1 MNLMSM
7 LAVPLLAYTLSPSAS
22 DNTSSACLNKKL
34 PISYNHSSKRRETL
48 LLKSHSCGELRERH
62 VGQTVTLAGWVHR
75 RRDHGGMV
83 FVDLRDS
90 AGTVQVVFNPLMSQK
105 AYHLAESLRNEYV
118 IQVAGEVVRRPRG
131 TENPKI
137 ATGEVEVTAKE
148 STILNAAK
156 TPPFYIN
163 EDVEVEESLCLKNRY
178 LYLRRSRMKD
188 NLFLRHRVVK
198 FIRDFL
204 DARGFIEVETPILI
218 RSTPEGARDYLV
230 PSRLNPGKFY
240 ALPQSPQQL
249 KQILMVAGFEK
260 YFQIARCFRD
270 EDLRADRQP
279 EFTQLDLE
287 MSFIEEEDIM
297 RLMEELFA
305 SLAQTVKPEMRL
317 LKPFPRLSYNEA
329 LNRYGTDK
337 PDLRFGMQL
346 KDISDIAAQ
355 TDFSV
360 LRSVVERGG
369 KVQGI
374 CVPQCAYYSRNQLD
388 ELVNFA
394 KGSGAQGLITISCT
408 GESLSLDTVKSAVAK
423 YLTQDQLEGIAARF
437 EAKPGDLLLI
447 IADEGKAVRK
457 ALSDLRQEMARRL
470 DMADP
475 GLFAFAF
482 IVDFPLVEWNEATN
496 SWEVMHHPFTAPR
509 EEDMALLDTEPSR
522 VTARH
527 YDIVCNG
534 CELGSGSIRNHN
546 RKLQEKVFGLL
557 GYSEEEMESRFGT
570 LLRALEYGAPPH
582 GGIAIGLD
590 RLVMLLAGEQTI
602 REVIA
607 FPKNQN
613 AADLMFD
620 APSGVHTE
628 QLDELNLR
636 LKAEEVVTS

>member
-1 MNLMSM
+1 MVM
-7 LAVPLLAYTLSPSAS
+7 
-22 DNTSSACLNKKL
+22 
-34 PISYNHSSKRRETL
+34 
-48 LLKSHSCGELRERH
+48 
-62 VGQTVTLAGWVHR
+62 LAGWVHR

-90 AGTVQVVFNPLMSQK
+90 AGTVQVVFNPVMSQK
-105 AYHLAESLRNEYV
+105 AYRLAESLRNEYV
-118 IQVAGEVVRRPRG
+118 IQVTGEVVRRPRG
-131 TENPKI
+131 TENPKL

-148 STILNAAK
+148 SAILNAAK
-156 TPPFYIN
+156 TPPFYVN

-178 LYLRRSRMKD
+178 LYLRRSRIKD
-188 NLFLRHRVVK
+188 NLVLRHQVVK

-204 DARGFIEVETPILI
+204 DARGFVEVETPILI

-297 RLMEELFA
+297 RLMEELLA
-305 SLAQTVKPEMRL
+305 SLVQTVKPEMRV

-329 LNRYGTDK
+329 LDRYGTDK

-346 KDISDIAAQ
+346 KDISDIAAH
-355 TDFSV
+355 TDLSV
-360 LRSVVERGG
+360 FRSVVERGG

-374 CVPQCAYYSRNQLD
+374 CVPHCAYYSRNQLD

-394 KGSGAQGLITISCT
+394 KGSGAQGLATISCT
-408 GESLSLDTVKSAVAK
+408 GENLSLDTVKSAVAK

-447 IADEGKAVRK
+447 VADEGKVVSK

-482 IVDFPLVEWNEATN
+482 IVDFPLLEWDEATTR
-496 SWEVMHHPFTAPR
+496 WEVMHHPFTAPQ
-509 EEDMALLDTEPSR
+509 EEDMPLLDTEPSR

-534 CELGSGSIRNHN
+534 YELGSGSIRNHS
-546 RKLQEKVFGLL
+546 RKLQEKVLSLL
-557 GYSEEEMESRFGT
+557 GYNEEEMESRFGA

-620 APSGVHTE
+620 APSGVHME
-628 QLDELNLR
+628 QLDELKLR